1 MTTRGYEEYG
11 SGRGGG
17 GVEDWGYDC
26 DVREVCAAGV
36 WVVGEEH
43 VARQEGG
50 SPFVDLEAYSILHAA
65 EMDGDVG
72 GVGDEAA
79 WRMVGG

>member
-1 MTTRGYEEYG
+1 M
-11 SGRGGG
+11 
-17 GVEDWGYDC
+17 
-26 DVREVCAAGV
+26 

-43 VARQEGG
+43 VAGQEGG
-50 SPFVDLEAYSILHAA
+50 SPFVDLEAYSVLHAA

-79 WRMVGG
+79 WRMVGGVNFGVELLLLFML